1 MTQILQFR
9 GEYRFLSN
17 FYPVNIEYEGIEYP
31 SVEHAYQACKS
42 VDDNIRLEISKMTT
56 GKAKEFGKT
65 IKYREDWVD
74 VKVPL
79 MKNLLLLKFQNEEL
93 KQKLIS
99 TGDDFIVEGNDW
111 GDTFWG
117 VCNGRGHNMLGVLL
131 MYVRWHIKIL

>member
-17 FYPVNIEYEGIEYP
+17 FHPVNIEYEGIEYP
-31 SVEHAYQACKS
+31 STEHAYQACKS
-42 VDDNIRLEISKMTT
+42 TDENTRILVSKMST
-56 GKAKEFGKT
+56 KDAKDFGKNV
-65 IKYREDWVD
+65 KYRDDWVD

-79 MKNLLLLKFQNEEL
+79 MKNLLMLKFQNEEL
-93 KQKLIS
+93 KQKLLA
-99 TGDDFIVEGNDW
+99 TGDDYIVEGNDW

-131 MYVRWHIKIL
+131 MYVRWHYKTL